1 MVKNE
6 SHIDVL
12 FREGLKDIEVLPPES
27 VWDNIKPAAGKRA
40 SRIIL
45 YRIAAGLAI
54 IVSLGMMAYLFTSLP
69 EPGGRNQLASGD
81 GNDMSKLFDAGYI
94 GLNVRPAESEK
105 TDQDEDLSVDVTRNN
120 EVADEDITDDPPFL
134 INYDSGVKLDD
145 TQESASGLSGFAEY
159 DENVNLNTG
168 KPVFIASG
176 LSTVVLAEETAKE
189 RKWRFGAM
197 ISPTYLSSD
206 AGSRSLSPAGVDNES
221 AILSYSGGFS
231 VSYKMTGRLSIQ
243 SGFFYSSL
251 SRRVEGVA
259 SYSGFSAFTSSKSG
273 TKFGVNT
280 SSGTVNSTNNDVY
293 LTDIVSSRINDYSLY
308 DNFDPLKSDL
318 IPFGSQLKQ
327 SFEYLEIPL
336 MLKYKIIDG
345 KMDFNV
351 LGGMSYNF
359 LIANNAWAIGDEG
372 SSILLG
378 TTEGL
383 ENLLFSSSLGLS
395 MEYDLNEKL
404 TFNLE
409 PQLRYFLNSGGD
421 LGSGNPYT
429 FGVFSG
435 MHFRF

>member
-27 VWDNIKPAAGKRA
+27 VWENIKPAAGKRA
-40 SRIIL
+40 NRVIL
-45 YRIAAGLAI
+45 FRIAAGLAI
-54 IVSLGMMAYLFTSLP
+54 LVSLGMMAYMFTSLP
-69 EPGGRNQLASGD
+69 DTGGRNQMASGD
-81 GNDMSKLFDAGYI
+81 GNDLSNLFDAGYI
-94 GLNVRPAESEK
+94 GLNVRTAELAE
-105 TDQDEDLSVDVTRNN
+105 TGQDEDQAVGITRNT
-120 EVADEDITDDPPFL
+120 EVPDEDITDNTPFL
-134 INYDSGVKLDD
+134 INYTSGVKLDD
-145 TQESASGLSGFAEY
+145 TQKPASGLYGLAEY
-159 DENVNLNTG
+159 DDNVKLKTRQ
-168 KPVFIASG
+168 PAFIASG
-176 LSTVVLAEETAKE
+176 LSSVELAEETAKE

-197 ISPTYLSSD
+197 ISPTYLSSNS
-206 AGSRSLSPAGVDNES
+206 GSQGFSPAGVDNES

-243 SGFFYSSL
+243 SGFYYSSL

-259 SYSGFSAFTSSKSG
+259 SYSGFSAFASSKSG
-273 TKFGVNT
+273 TIFGVNT

-293 LTDIVSSRINDYSLY
+293 LADIASSRINDYSLY

-336 MLKYKIIDG
+336 LLKYKIIDG

-383 ENLLFSSSLGLS
+383 ENLIFSSSLGLS

>member
-12 FREGLKDIEVLPPES
+12 FREGLKEVEVLPPES
-27 VWDNIKPAAGKRA
+27 VWENIEPSAGRRA
-40 SRIIL
+40 NRIIFF
-45 YRIAAGLAI
+45 RIAAALAI
-54 IVSLGMMAYLFTSLP
+54 LVSMAMITYMFTNLP
-69 EPGGRNQLASGD
+69 LSEDRSPLASAED
-81 GNDMSKLFDAGYI
+81 NDVSNLFDASYI
-94 GLNVRPAESEK
+94 DLNVRPTETEE
-105 TDQDEDLSVDVTRNN
+105 TGTGRDLAVAHGK
-120 EVADEDITDDPPFL
+120 ADESINDNIADDPSSL
-134 INYDSGVKLDD
+134 INFNEGVKIFDNKK
-145 TQESASGLSGFAEY
+145 EANNIPGFDEY
-159 DENVNLNTG
+159 DDYINLKNGKPGFIAADLNT
-168 KPVFIASG
+168 AAR
-176 LSTVVLAEETAKE
+176 TEEKSND

-197 ISPTYLSSD
+197 ISPTYLSSN
-206 AGSRSLSPAGVDNES
+206 AGSRGVSPAGINNES
-221 AILSYSGGFS
+221 AMISYSGGFS

-243 SGFFYSSL
+243 SGFFYSAL
-251 SRRVEGVA
+251 SRRVEGVD
-259 SYSGFSAFTSSKSG
+259 SYSGFSAFVSSKSG
-273 TKFGVNT
+273 TIFDVTT

-293 LTDIVSSRINDYSLY
+293 LADISSSRISDYSLY
-308 DNFDPLKSDL
+308 DNFDPLKSNL
-318 IPFGSQLKQ
+318 VPFGSQLKQ

-336 MLKYKIIDG
+336 LLKYKVIDG
-345 KMDFNV
+345 RVDFNV

-383 ENLLFSSSLGLS
+383 ENLIFSSSLGLS

-409 PQLRYFLNSGGD
+409 PQVRYFLNSGGD

-429 FGVFSG
+429 FGIFSG

>member
-27 VWDNIKPAAGKRA
+27 VWENIKPAAGKRA
-40 SRIIL
+40 NRIIL
-45 YRIAAGLAI
+45 FRIAAGLAI
-54 IVSLGMMAYLFTSLP
+54 LVSLGMMAYMFTSLP
-69 EPGGRNQLASGD
+69 ETGSRNQLASGD
-81 GNDMSKLFDAGYI
+81 GNDMSDLFDAGYI
-94 GLNVRPAESEK
+94 GLNVRTAELAE
-105 TDQDEDLSVDVTRNN
+105 TDQDEDQAVGITRNT
-120 EVADEDITDDPPFL
+120 EVSDEDITDDTPFL
-134 INYDSGVKLDD
+134 INYNSGVKLDD
-145 TQESASGLSGFAEY
+145 TQKPASSLSGFAEY
-159 DENVNLNTG
+159 DENVKLKTRQ
-168 KPVFIASG
+168 PAFIASG
-176 LSTVVLAEETAKE
+176 LSPVAQAEETAKE

-197 ISPTYLSSD
+197 ISPTYLSSNS
-206 AGSRSLSPAGVDNES
+206 GLQGVSPTGVNNES

-251 SRRVEGVA
+251 SRKVEGVA
-259 SYSGFSAFTSSKSG
+259 SYSGFSAFASSKSG
-273 TKFGVNT
+273 TIFGVNT

-293 LTDIVSSRINDYSLY
+293 LADIASSRINDYSLY

-336 MLKYKIIDG
+336 LLKYKIIDG

-383 ENLLFSSSLGLS
+383 ENLIFSSSLGLS

>member
-27 VWDNIKPAAGKRA
+27 VWENIKPAAGKRA
-40 SRIIL
+40 NWIIL
-45 YRIAAGLAI
+45 FRIAAGLAI
-54 IVSLGMMAYLFTSLP
+54 VVSLGIMAYMFTSFP
-69 EPGGRNQLASGD
+69 ETRGRTRLASGD
-81 GNDMSKLFDAGYI
+81 GNDMSNLFDAGYI
-94 GLNVRPAESEK
+94 GLNVRTAESAE
-105 TDQDEDLSVDVTRNN
+105 TDTDEDRPVDITRNT
-120 EVADEDITDDPPFL
+120 EVSGENFTDDTPFL
-134 INYDSGVKLDD
+134 SNYNSSVKLDD
-145 TQESASGLSGFAEY
+145 TQKTISGLPGLSEY
-159 DENVNLNTG
+159 DENVKLKPR

-176 LSTVVLAEETAKE
+176 LSTVAPAEETANE
-189 RKWRFGAM
+189 RNWRFGAM
-197 ISPTYLSSD
+197 ISPAYLSSNS
-206 AGSRSLSPAGVDNES
+206 GSRGFSPTGVDNES

-243 SGFFYSSL
+243 SGFYYSSL
-251 SRRVEGVA
+251 SRRIEGVA
-259 SYSGFSAFTSSKSG
+259 SYSGFSVFASSKSG
-273 TKFGVNT
+273 TIFGVNT
-280 SSGTVNSTNNDVY
+280 SSGTVNSTNKDVY
-293 LTDIVSSRINDYSLY
+293 LADIASSRINDYSLY

-318 IPFGSQLKQ
+318 TPFGTQLKQ

-336 MLKYKIIDG
+336 LLKYKIIDG

-383 ENLLFSSSLGLS
+383 ENLIFSSSIGLS

-429 FGVFSG
+429 LGVFSG